1 LLASIQRVL
10 RLLGRRFGLRVL
22 ALASVGEKSGA
33 RAKTCVAGPRLILRR
48 HVLMQAL
55 LIASCAMS
63 GRAEAACTPASPVN
77 NTIVT
82 CSGRTTNQN
91 GTNGYGT
98 VNDNNNTY
106 NIQAGATV
114 TGDGF
119 GVVFGTG
126 ATVNNDGTITGGI
139 GVSGSD
145 ATINNTSTG
154 VITGDTNGIQAT
166 TATVR
171 NAGLIS
177 AMGVSAAGGNGVGIS
192 ADTADVNNT
201 STGHIT
207 GTFSGIGTSTLA
219 TVNNSGAIS
228 GGRLGITGDTA
239 GVINSGAITAGSAA
253 IFASTANVTSSG
265 AGTISGGTFGIVAN
279 TVASIANDGI
289 ILGKT
294 GIQAGG
300 AATITN
306 SSAIISTAGAS
317 GTAIKLS
324 NAADTLTLRTG
335 SRIVGLVDMG
345 FGNDTVNTVTVAP
358 DSKVSSPATAAA
370 LPTFINFSGVTNTSF
385 TGGRF
390 TDPEVQAGNQLAT
403 LDPTA
408 LAADRPRLDGLHR
421 RACRRWCKDASM
433 AWRRPRTLRARQG
446 LRHPL
451 ALKGSK
457 NDR

>member
-1 LLASIQRVL
+1 MSIQRVL
-10 RLLGRRFGLRVL
+10 RLLGRRFGLRVM
-22 ALASVGEKSGA
+22 ALARVGEKSGA
-33 RAKTCVAGPRLILRR
+33 RAKSYVAGPKLILRR
-48 HVLMQAL
+48 HALLQAM
-55 LIASCAMS
+55 LIASFAMS
-63 GRAEAACTPASPVN
+63 GRAEAACTPASPVS

-82 CSGRTTNQN
+82 CIGKTTNQN

-139 GVSGSD
+139 GINGSD

-177 AMGVSAAGGNGVGIS
+177 AMGVSATGGNGFGIF

-201 STGHIT
+201 STGYIT

-219 TVNNSGAIS
+219 TINNAGAIS

-239 GVINSGAITAGSAA
+239 RVINSGAITAGGAA

-265 AGTISGGTFGIVAN
+265 AGAISGGTFGIVAN
-279 TVASIANDGI
+279 TVASIANAGI
-289 ILGKT
+289 ISGKT

-300 AATITN
+300 AASIAN

-324 NAADTLTLRTG
+324 NAADTLTLLTG
-335 SRIVGLVDMG
+335 SRIVGAVDMG

-358 DSKVSSPATAAA
+358 GSKVSSPTSAAA
-370 LPTFINFSGVTNTSF
+370 LPTFINFSGVINTGF

-390 TDPEVQAGNQLAT
+390 TDPAVQAGNQLAT

-421 RACRRWCKDASM
+421 RPCRRGCSAVST
-433 AWRRPRTLRARQG
+433 ARRHPRTLRAHQG
-446 LRHPL
+446 LKQPL
-451 ALKGSK
+451 ALKGFQ
-457 NDR
+457 NNR

>member
-1 LLASIQRVL
+1 LRVSIQRAH

-33 RAKTCVAGPRLILRR
+33 RAKTRVAGPKLILRR
-48 HVLMQAL
+48 HAPLQAL
-55 LIASCAMS
+55 LIASFAMS
-63 GRAEAACTPASPVN
+63 GRVEAACTPASPVN

-82 CSGRTTNQN
+82 CTGRTTNQN

-98 VNDNNNTY
+98 VNDTNNTY

-126 ATVNNDGTITGGI
+126 ATINNDGTIMGGI
-139 GVSGSD
+139 GVKGSD

-154 VITGDTNGIQAT
+154 AITGDTNGIQAT
-166 TATVR
+166 TATVT

-177 AMGVSAAGGNGVGIS
+177 ATGVSETGGNGLGIS
-192 ADTADVNNT
+192 ADTADVNNA

-207 GTFSGIGTSTLA
+207 GTFSGIGASTLA
-219 TVNNSGAIS
+219 AVNNAGVIS
-228 GGRLGITGDTA
+228 GGRLGISGDTA
-239 GVINSGAITAGSAA
+239 RVINAGAITAGGAA
-253 IFASTANVTSSG
+253 ILASTTANVTNSG

-279 TVASIANDGI
+279 TVASIANAGI
-289 ILGKT
+289 ISGKT
-294 GIQAGG
+294 AIQAGG

-324 NAADTLTLRTG
+324 NAADTLTLLTG
-335 SRIVGLVDMG
+335 SRFVGLVDMG
-345 FGNDTVNTVTVAP
+345 FGNDTVNTAPVAP
-358 DSKVSSPATAAA
+358 GSEVSSPATAAA
-370 LPTFINFSGVTNTSF
+370 LPTFINFSGVINTSF

-390 TDPEVQAGNQLAT
+390 ADPAVQAGNQLAT
-403 LDPTA
+403 LDRAA
-408 LAADRPRLDGLHR
+408 LATDGPHLDGLHR
-421 RACRRWCKDASM
+421 RPCRRGCRAIST
-433 AWRRPRTLRARQG
+433 AWRHPRTLRARQG
-446 LRHPL
+446 LKH
-451 ALKGSK
+451 
-457 NDR
+457 

>member
-1 LLASIQRVL
+1 LRVSIQRVH

-33 RAKTCVAGPRLILRR
+33 RAKTHVAGPKLNLRR
-48 HVLMQAL
+48 HAPLHAL
-55 LIASCAMS
+55 LIASFAMS
-63 GRAEAACTPASPVN
+63 GRVEAACTPASPVN

-82 CSGRTTNQN
+82 CTGRTTNQN

-98 VNDNNNTY
+98 VNDTNNTY

-126 ATVNNDGTITGGI
+126 ATINNDGTIMGGI
-139 GVSGSD
+139 GVKGSD

-154 VITGDTNGIQAT
+154 AITGDTNGIQAT
-166 TATVR
+166 TATVT

-177 AMGVSAAGGNGVGIS
+177 ATGVSATGGNGIGIS
-192 ADTADVNNT
+192 ADTADVNNA

-207 GTFSGIGTSTLA
+207 GTFSGIGASTLA
-219 TVNNSGAIS
+219 AVNNAGAIS
-228 GGRLGITGDTA
+228 GGRLGISGDTA
-239 GVINSGAITAGSAA
+239 RVINAGAITAGGAA
-253 IFASTANVTSSG
+253 ILASTANVTSSG

-279 TVASIANDGI
+279 TVASIANAGI
-289 ILGKT
+289 ISGKT

-306 SSAIISTAGAS
+306 ASAIISTAGAS

-324 NAADTLTLRTG
+324 NAADTLTLLTG
-335 SRIVGLVDMG
+335 SRFVGLVDMG
-345 FGNDTVNTVTVAP
+345 FGNDTVNTAPVAP
-358 DSKVSSPATAAA
+358 GSEVSSPATAAA
-370 LPTFINFSGVTNTSF
+370 PTFINFSGVINTSF

-390 TDPEVQAGNQLAT
+390 TDPAVQAGNQLAT
-403 LDPTA
+403 LDRTA
-408 LAADRPRLDGLHR
+408 LDAARPRLDGLDR
-421 RACRRWCKDASM
+421 RPCRRRCRAIST
-433 AWRRPRTLRARQG
+433 AWRHPRTLRAHQG
-446 LRHPL
+446 LKHPL
-451 ALKGSK
+451 ALKGTK

>member
-1 LLASIQRVL
+1 
-10 RLLGRRFGLRVL
+10 LRVL

-33 RAKTCVAGPRLILRR
+33 RAKTYVAGPKLFLRR
-48 HVLMQAL
+48 YALMQAL
-55 LIASCAMS
+55 LIASFAMS

-82 CSGRTTNQN
+82 CTGTTTNQN
-91 GTNGYGT
+91 GSNGYGT

-106 NIQAGATV
+106 NIEAGATV

-126 ATVNNDGTITGGI
+126 ATINNDGTITGGI
-139 GVSGSD
+139 GINGSD

-154 VITGDTNGIQAT
+154 VITGDTSGIQAT

-177 AMGVSAAGGNGVGIS
+177 AMGVSAAGGTGFAIS
-192 ADTADVNNT
+192 AETADVNNT

-207 GTFSGIGTSTLA
+207 GTFSGIGTATLA
-219 TVNNSGAIS
+219 TVNNAGAIS
-228 GGRLGITGDTA
+228 GGRLGITGDA
-239 GVINSGAITAGSAA
+239 ARVINSGAIAAGVAA

-265 AGTISGGTFGIVAN
+265 AGTISGGTFGIAAS
-279 TVASIANDGI
+279 TVASIANAGI
-289 ILGKT
+289 ISGKT
-294 GIQAGG
+294 GIQASG
-300 AATITN
+300 AATIIN
-306 SSAIISTAGAS
+306 SSAVISTAGAS

-324 NAADTLTLRTG
+324 NAADTLTLLTG

-345 FGNDTVNTVTVAP
+345 FGNDTVNTATVAP
-358 DSKVSSPATAAA
+358 GSNVSSPAAAAA
-370 LPTFINFSGVTNTSF
+370 LPTLINFSGVTNTSL

-390 TDPEVQAGNQLAT
+390 TDPAVQAGNHLAT

-408 LAADRPRLDGLHR
+408 PAADRPHLDGLHR
-421 RACRRWCKDASM
+421 RPCRRWRGAVST
-433 AWRRPRTLRARQG
+433 AWRHPRTLRAHQG
-446 LRHPL
+446 LKHPL
-451 ALKGSK
+451 ALKGVK
-457 NDR
+457 NNR

>member
-1 LLASIQRVL
+1 MSIQRVPW
-10 RLLGRRFGLRVL
+10 LLGRRFGLRVM

-33 RAKTCVAGPRLILRR
+33 RAKSYVAGPKLILRR
-48 HVLMQAL
+48 HALMQAL
-55 LIASCAMS
+55 LIASFAIS
-63 GRAEAACTPASPVN
+63 WRVEAACTPASPVN

-82 CSGRTTNQN
+82 CTGKTINQN

-126 ATVNNDGTITGGI
+126 ATVNNDGTVTGGI
-139 GVSGSD
+139 GISGSD

-177 AMGVSAAGGNGVGIS
+177 AMGVSATGGNGFGVS

-201 STGHIT
+201 STGYIT

-219 TVNNSGAIS
+219 TINNAGAIS

-239 GVINSGAITAGSAA
+239 RVINAGAITAGGAA

-265 AGTISGGTFGIVAN
+265 AGAISGGTFGIVAN
-279 TVASIANDGI
+279 TVASIANAGI
-289 ILGKT
+289 ISGKT

-300 AATITN
+300 AAAIAN

-324 NAADTLTLRTG
+324 NAADTLTLLTG
-335 SRIVGLVDMG
+335 SRIVGAVDMG

-358 DSKVSSPATAAA
+358 GKVSSPTSAAA

-390 TDPEVQAGNQLAT
+390 TDPAVQAGNQLAT

-408 LAADRPRLDGLHR
+408 LAADRPRPDGLHR
-421 RACRRWCKDASM
+421 RPCRRGCRAVST
-433 AWRRPRTLRARQG
+433 ARRHPRTLRAHQG
-446 LRHPL
+446 LRHSS

>member
-1 LLASIQRVL
+1 
-10 RLLGRRFGLRVL
+10 LRVL

-33 RAKTCVAGPRLILRR
+33 QAKTYVAGPKLFLRR
-48 HVLMQAL
+48 HALMQAL
-55 LIASCAMS
+55 LIASFAMS

-82 CSGRTTNQN
+82 CTGKTTNQN

-139 GVSGSD
+139 GISGSD

-171 NAGLIS
+171 NAGLI
-177 AMGVSAAGGNGVGIS
+177 AARGVSATGGNGFGIS

-207 GTFSGIGTSTLA
+207 GTFSGIGASTLA
-219 TVNNSGAIS
+219 TVNNAGAIS
-228 GGRLGITGDTA
+228 GGRLGVTGDIA
-239 GVINSGAITAGSAA
+239 RVINSGAITAGSAA

-279 TVASIANDGI
+279 TVASIASAGI
-289 ILGKT
+289 ILGNI
-294 GIQAGG
+294 GIQASG

-306 SSAIISTAGAS
+306 SSAIISTAGTS

-324 NAADTLTLRTG
+324 NAADTLTLLTG

-358 DSKVSSPATAAA
+358 GSKVSSPATDAA
-370 LPTFINFSGVTNTSF
+370 LPTFINFSGVINTSF

-390 TDPEVQAGNQLAT
+390 TDPAVQAGNQLAT

-408 LAADRPRLDGLHR
+408 LAADRPRLDGLR
-421 RACRRWCKDASM
+421 RRPCCRWCRDASM
-433 AWRRPRTLRARQG
+433 TWRHPRTLRAHQG
-446 LRHPL
+446 RKHPL
-451 ALKGSK
+451 ALKGLK
-457 NDR
+457 NSR

>member
-1 LLASIQRVL
+1 MSIQRVL

-22 ALASVGEKSGA
+22 ALASVGEKKSGA
-33 RAKTCVAGPRLILRR
+33 RAKTYVAGPKLILRR
-48 HVLMQAL
+48 YALMQAL
-55 LIASCAMS
+55 LIASFAIS
-63 GRAEAACTPASPVN
+63 GRVEAACTPASPVN

-82 CSGRTTNQN
+82 CTGKTINQN
-91 GTNGYGT
+91 GTSGYGT

-139 GVSGSD
+139 GISGSD

-177 AMGVSAAGGNGVGIS
+177 AMGVLDRRNGLGIS

-219 TVNNSGAIS
+219 TVNNAGAIS
-228 GGRLGITGDTA
+228 GGRLGITGDA
-239 GVINSGAITAGSAA
+239 ARVINAGAITAGVAA
-253 IFASTANVTSSG
+253 NFAGTANVTSSG
-265 AGTISGGTFGIVAN
+265 AGSISGGAFGIVAN
-279 TVASIANDGI
+279 TVASIANAGTI
-289 ILGKT
+289 SGKT

-300 AATITN
+300 AATNTN
-306 SSAIISTAGAS
+306 SSAIISAAGAS

-324 NAADTLTLRTG
+324 NAADTLTLLTG
-335 SRIVGLVDMG
+335 SRIVGAVDMG
-345 FGNDTVNTVTVAP
+345 FGNDTVNTATVAP
-358 DSKVSSPATAAA
+358 VSKVSSPATAAA
-370 LPTFINFSGVTNTSF
+370 LPAFINFSGVINTSF

-390 TDPEVQAGNQLAT
+390 TDPAVQAGNQLAT
-403 LDPTA
+403 LGPTA
-408 LAADRPRLDGLHR
+408 LAADRPRLDGHHR

-433 AWRRPRTLRARQG
+433 VWRRPRTLRARQG

>member
-1 LLASIQRVL
+1 LSASIQRVL
-10 RLLGRRFGLRVL
+10 QLLGRRFGLRVL

-55 LIASCAMS
+55 LIASFAMS
-63 GRAEAACTPASPVN
+63 GRAEATCTPASPVN

-82 CSGRTTNQN
+82 CSGRTANQN

-106 NIQAGATV
+106 NIEAGATV

-126 ATVNNDGTITGGI
+126 ATVNNDGTIRGGI

-145 ATINNTSTG
+145 AIINNASTG
-154 VITGDTNGIQAT
+154 AITGDTNGIQAT

-192 ADTADVNNT
+192 ADTAEVNNT

>member
-1 LLASIQRVL
+1 M
-10 RLLGRRFGLRVL
+10 
-22 ALASVGEKSGA
+22 ALARVGEKSGA
-33 RAKTCVAGPRLILRR
+33 RAKSYVAGPKLILRR
-48 HVLMQAL
+48 HALLQAL
-55 LIASCAMS
+55 LIASFAMS
-63 GRAEAACTPASPVN
+63 GRAEAACTPASPVS

-82 CSGRTTNQN
+82 CIGKTTNQN

-139 GVSGSD
+139 GINGSD

-154 VITGDTNGIQAT
+154 VITGDTNGIQAM

-177 AMGVSAAGGNGVGIS
+177 AMGVSATGGNGFGIF

-201 STGHIT
+201 STGYIT

-219 TVNNSGAIS
+219 AINNA
-228 GGRLGITGDTA
+228 
-239 GVINSGAITAGSAA
+239 
-253 IFASTANVTSSG
+253 
-265 AGTISGGTFGIVAN
+265 
-279 TVASIANDGI
+279 GI
-289 ILGKT
+289 ISGKT

-300 AATITN
+300 AAAIAN

-324 NAADTLTLRTG
+324 NAADTLTLLTG
-335 SRIVGLVDMG
+335 SRIVGAVDMG

-358 DSKVSSPATAAA
+358 GSKVSSPTSAAA
-370 LPTFINFSGVTNTSF
+370 LPTFINFSGVINTSF

-390 TDPEVQAGNQLAT
+390 AEAAVQAGNQLAT
-403 LDPTA
+403 LDPTV

-421 RACRRWCKDASM
+421 RPCRRGCRAVSTV
-433 AWRRPRTLRARQG
+433 WRHPRTLRAHQG
-446 LRHPL
+446 LKQPL
-451 ALKGSK
+451 ALKGFQ
-457 NDR
+457 NNR

>member
-1 LLASIQRVL
+1 
-10 RLLGRRFGLRVL
+10 
-22 ALASVGEKSGA
+22 
-33 RAKTCVAGPRLILRR
+33 
-48 HVLMQAL
+48 
-55 LIASCAMS
+55 
-63 GRAEAACTPASPVN
+63 
-77 NTIVT
+77 
-82 CSGRTTNQN
+82 
-91 GTNGYGT
+91 
-98 VNDNNNTY
+98 
-106 NIQAGATV
+106 
-114 TGDGF
+114 
-119 GVVFGTG
+119 
-126 ATVNNDGTITGGI
+126 
-139 GVSGSD
+139 
-145 ATINNTSTG
+145 
-154 VITGDTNGIQAT
+154 
-166 TATVR
+166 
-171 NAGLIS
+171 
-177 AMGVSAAGGNGVGIS
+177 MGVSAIGGNGLGIS

-219 TVNNSGAIS
+219 TVNNAGAIS
-228 GGRLGITGDTA
+228 GGRLGITGA
-239 GVINSGAITAGSAA
+239 AARVINAGAITAGVAA

-324 NAADTLTLRTG
+324 NTADTLTLLTG
-335 SRIVGLVDMG
+335 SRIVGTVDMG

-358 DSKVSSPATAAA
+358 GSKVLPPTTAAA
-370 LPTFINFSGVTNTSF
+370 LPSFINFSGVINTSF

-390 TDPEVQAGNQLAT
+390 TDPAVLAGNQLAT

-408 LAADRPRLDGLHR
+408 LAADRPRLDGFHR
-421 RACRRWCKDASM
+421 PCRRGCRAVAT
-433 AWRRPRTLRARQG
+433 AWRHPRTLRAHQG
-446 LRHPL
+446 LRHSS

>member
-1 LLASIQRVL
+1 MSIQRVL

-22 ALASVGEKSGA
+22 ALASVGEKKSDA
-33 RAKTCVAGPRLILRR
+33 RAKTCVAGPKLILRR
-48 HVLMQAL
+48 HALMQAL
-55 LIASCAMS
+55 LIASFAMS

-77 NTIVT
+77 NTIVICT
-82 CSGRTTNQN
+82 GKTTNQN

-119 GVVFGTG
+119 GLVFGTG

-139 GVSGSD
+139 GISGSD
-145 ATINNTSTG
+145 ATINNMSTG

-177 AMGVSAAGGNGVGIS
+177 ATGVSATGGNGFGIS
-192 ADTADVNNT
+192 ADTADVNNA

-207 GTFSGIGTSTLA
+207 GTFSGIGASTLA
-219 TVNNSGAIS
+219 AVNNAGAIS
-228 GGRLGITGDTA
+228 GGRLGITGDA
-239 GVINSGAITAGSAA
+239 ARVINAGAITAGIAA
-253 IFASTANVTSSG
+253 IFADTANVTSSG

-279 TVASIANDGI
+279 TVASIANAGI
-289 ILGKT
+289 ISGKT

-324 NAADTLTLRTG
+324 NAADALTLLTG
-335 SRIVGLVDMG
+335 SRIVGAVDMG
-345 FGNDTVNTVTVAP
+345 FGNDTVNTVAVAP
-358 DSKVSSPATAAA
+358 GSKVLPPAAAAA

-390 TDPEVQAGNQLAT
+390 TDPAVQAGNQLAT

-408 LAADRPRLDGLHR
+408 LAADRPHLDGFHR
-421 RACRRWCKDASM
+421 RPCRRGCRAIST
-433 AWRRPRTLRARQG
+433 AWRHPRILRAYQRPK
-446 LRHPL
+446 HPL
-451 ALKGSK
+451 ALEELK
-457 NDR
+457 NNR

>member
-1 LLASIQRVL
+1 
-10 RLLGRRFGLRVL
+10 
-22 ALASVGEKSGA
+22 
-33 RAKTCVAGPRLILRR
+33 
-48 HVLMQAL
+48 MQAL

-82 CSGRTTNQN
+82 CSGRTANQN

-106 NIQAGATV
+106 NIEAGATV

-126 ATVNNDGTITGGI
+126 ATVNNDGTIRGGI

-192 ADTADVNNT
+192 ADTADVSNT

-289 ILGKT
+289 ILGET

-446 LRHPL
+446 LRYPL

>member
-1 LLASIQRVL
+1 MSIQRVL
-10 RLLGRRFGLRVL
+10 WPLGRRFGLRVL
-22 ALASVGEKSGA
+22 ALASVGEKKSGA
-33 RAKTCVAGPRLILRR
+33 PAKTYVAGPKLILRR
-48 HVLMQAL
+48 HALIRGL
-55 LIASCAMS
+55 LIVYFAMS

-82 CSGRTTNQN
+82 CTGKTINQN

-106 NIQAGATV
+106 NIQADATV

-119 GVVFGTG
+119 GLVFGTE

-139 GVSGSD
+139 GISGSD

-177 AMGVSAAGGNGVGIS
+177 AMGVSANGGNGFGIS
-192 ADTADVNNT
+192 ADTADVNNA
-201 STGHIT
+201 SAGHIT
-207 GTFSGIGTSTLA
+207 GTFSGIGASTLA
-219 TVNNSGAIS
+219 AVNNAGIIS

-239 GVINSGAITAGSAA
+239 RVINAGAVTAGGAA
-253 IFASTANVTSSG
+253 IFASSANVTSSG

-279 TVASIANDGI
+279 TGASIANAGI
-289 ILGKT
+289 ISGKT
-294 GIQAGG
+294 GIQASG

-324 NAADTLTLRTG
+324 NAADTLTLLTG
-335 SRIVGLVDMG
+335 SRFVGAVDMG
-345 FGNDTVNTVTVAP
+345 FGNDTVNTVAVAP
-358 DSKVSSPATAAA
+358 GSKVLLPAIAAA
-370 LPTFINFSGVTNTSF
+370 LPTFINFSGVINTGF

-390 TDPEVQAGNQLAT
+390 TDPAVQAGNQLAT
-403 LDPTA
+403 LDPIA
-408 LAADRPRLDGLHR
+408 LAVDRPHLDGLHR
-421 RACRRWCKDASM
+421 RPCRRGCRAIST
-433 AWRRPRTLRARQG
+433 AWRHPRTLRAHQG
-446 LRHPL
+446 PKHPL
-451 ALKGSK
+451 ALKGFK
-457 NDR
+457 NNR

>member
-1 LLASIQRVL
+1 M
-10 RLLGRRFGLRVL
+10 RVL
-22 ALASVGEKSGA
+22 ALASVGEKSSA
-33 RAKTCVAGPRLILRR
+33 RAKTYVAGPKLIPRR
-48 HVLMQAL
+48 HALMQVL
-55 LIASCAMS
+55 LIASFAMS

-82 CSGRTTNQN
+82 CTGKTTNQN

-98 VNDNNNTY
+98 VNDNDNTY

-119 GVVFGTG
+119 GMVFGTG

-139 GVSGSD
+139 GISGSD

-154 VITGDTNGIQAT
+154 VITGDTSGVQAT

-177 AMGVSAAGGNGVGIS
+177 AMGVSATGGNGFGIS
-192 ADTADVNNT
+192 ADTADVSNT

-207 GTFSGIGTSTLA
+207 GTFTGIGTSTLA
-219 TVNNSGAIS
+219 AVNNAGAIS

-239 GVINSGAITAGSAA
+239 RVINSGAIAAGAAA
-253 IFASTANVTSSG
+253 IFASTANVTSTG

-279 TVASIANDGI
+279 TVASIANAGI
-289 ILGKT
+289 ILGNI
-294 GIQAGG
+294 GIQASG

-324 NAADTLTLRTG
+324 NAADTLTLLTG
-335 SRIVGLVDMG
+335 SRIVGLLDMG
-345 FGNDTVNTVTVAP
+345 FGNDTVNTLTVAP
-358 DSKVSSPATAAA
+358 GSKSLPTTAAA
-370 LPTFINFSGVTNTSF
+370 LPTLINFSGVTNTSF

-390 TDPEVQAGNQLAT
+390 TDPAVQAGNHLAT

-408 LAADRPRLDGLHR
+408 LAADRPRLDGPHR
-421 RACRRWCKDASM
+421 QACRRWCRDASM
-433 AWRRPRTLRARQG
+433 AWRRPRTLRAHQG

>member
-1 LLASIQRVL
+1 M
-10 RLLGRRFGLRVL
+10 RVL

-33 RAKTCVAGPRLILRR
+33 RAKTYAAGPKLMLRR
-48 HVLMQAL
+48 HALMQAL
-55 LIASCAMS
+55 LIASFAMS

-82 CSGRTTNQN
+82 CTGKTTNQN

-106 NIQAGATV
+106 NIQVGATV

-119 GVVFGTG
+119 GMVFGTG

-139 GVSGSD
+139 GISGSD

-154 VITGDTNGIQAT
+154 VITGDTSGVQAT

-177 AMGVSAAGGNGVGIS
+177 AMGVSASGGNGFGIS
-192 ADTADVNNT
+192 ADTADVSNT

-207 GTFSGIGTSTLA
+207 GTFTGIGTSTLA
-219 TVNNSGAIS
+219 AVNNAGAIS
-228 GGRLGITGDTA
+228 GGRLGITSDA
-239 GVINSGAITAGSAA
+239 ARVINSGAIAAGAAA
-253 IFASTANVTSSG
+253 IFASTANVTSTG

-279 TVASIANDGI
+279 TVASIANAGI
-289 ILGKT
+289 ILGNI
-294 GIQAGG
+294 GIQASG

-324 NAADTLTLRTG
+324 SAADTLTLLTG
-335 SRIVGLVDMG
+335 SRIVGLLDMG
-345 FGNDTVNTVTVAP
+345 FGNDTVNTLTVAP
-358 DSKVSSPATAAA
+358 GSKLSLPTTAAA
-370 LPTFINFSGVTNTSF
+370 PPTLINFSGVTNTSF

-390 TDPEVQAGNQLAT
+390 TDPAVQAGNQLAT

-408 LAADRPRLDGLHR
+408 PAANRPRLDGLHR
-421 RACRRWCKDASM
+421 RACRRWCRDASM
-433 AWRRPRTLRARQG
+433 AWRRPRTLRAHHR
-446 LRHPL
+446 LRDPL

-457 NDR
+457 NGR

>member
-1 LLASIQRVL
+1 MAAASKVCACRFQCVL

-33 RAKTCVAGPRLILRR
+33 RAKTYVAGPSLILRR
-48 HVLMQAL
+48 HALMQVL
-55 LIASCAMS
+55 LIACFAMS

-82 CSGRTTNQN
+82 CTGKTTNQN

-98 VNDNNNTY
+98 VNDHNNTY

-139 GVSGSD
+139 GISGSD

-177 AMGVSAAGGNGVGIS
+177 AMGVAATGGNGFGIS
-192 ADTADVNNT
+192 ADAADVNNT

-207 GTFSGIGTSTLA
+207 GTFSG
-219 TVNNSGAIS
+219 
-228 GGRLGITGDTA
+228 
-239 GVINSGAITAGSAA
+239 
-253 IFASTANVTSSG
+253 
-265 AGTISGGTFGIVAN
+265 
-279 TVASIANDGI
+279 
-289 ILGKT
+289 
-294 GIQAGG
+294 
-300 AATITN
+300 
-306 SSAIISTAGAS
+306 S

-324 NAADTLTLRTG
+324 NTADTLTLLTG
-335 SRIVGLVDMG
+335 SRIVGAVDMG
-345 FGNDTVNTVTVAP
+345 FGNDTVNTATVAP
-358 DSKVSSPATAAA
+358 GSKVSSPVTAAA

-390 TDPEVQAGNQLAT
+390 SDPAMQAGNQLAT
-403 LDPTA
+403 LDSTA
-408 LAADRPRLDGLHR
+408 LAADRPRLDGFHR
-421 RACRRWCKDASM
+421 RPCRRGCRAVST
-433 AWRRPRTLRARQG
+433 AWRHPRTLRAHQG
-446 LRHPL
+446 LKHPS

>member
-1 LLASIQRVL
+1 
-10 RLLGRRFGLRVL
+10 LRVM

-33 RAKTCVAGPRLILRR
+33 RAKTYVAGPKLILRR
-48 HVLMQAL
+48 HALMQAL
-55 LIASCAMS
+55 LIASFAMS
-63 GRAEAACTPASPVN
+63 GRAEAVCTPASPVN

-82 CSGRTTNQN
+82 CIGKTTNQN

-106 NIQAGATV
+106 IIQAGATV

-139 GVSGSD
+139 GIGGSD

-177 AMGVSAAGGNGVGIS
+177 AMGVSATGGNGVGIS

-207 GTFSGIGTSTLA
+207 GTFSGIGTSILA
-219 TVNNSGAIS
+219 AINNAGAIS

-239 GVINSGAITAGSAA
+239 RVINAGAITAGGAA
-253 IFASTANVTSSG
+253 IFAGTANVTSSG

-279 TVASIANDGI
+279 AVASIANAGI
-289 ILGKT
+289 ISGKT

-324 NAADTLTLRTG
+324 NAADTLTLLTG
-335 SRIVGLVDMG
+335 SRFVGAVDMG
-345 FGNDTVNTVTVAP
+345 FGNDTVNTVAVAP
-358 DSKVSSPATAAA
+358 GGKVLSPTSAAA
-370 LPTFINFSGVTNTSF
+370 LPTFINFSGVINTSF
-385 TGGRF
+385 TGGRL
-390 TDPEVQAGNQLAT
+390 TDPAVQAGNQLAT

-408 LAADRPRLDGLHR
+408 LAADRPHLDGFHR
-421 RACRRWCKDASM
+421 RPCRRGCRAVST
-433 AWRRPRTLRARQG
+433 AWRHPRTLRAHQSPKP
-446 LRHPL
+446 PL
-451 ALKGSK
+451 ALKELK

>member
-1 LLASIQRVL
+1 M
-10 RLLGRRFGLRVL
+10 RVL

-33 RAKTCVAGPRLILRR
+33 RAKTYVVGPRLILRR
-48 HVLMQAL
+48 HALMQAL
-55 LIASCAMS
+55 LIACFAMS
-63 GRAEAACTPASPVN
+63 GRADAACTPASPVN

-82 CSGRTTNQN
+82 CTGKTTNQN

-114 TGDGF
+114 TGDDF

-126 ATVNNDGTITGGI
+126 ATVNNHGTITGSIGI
-139 GVSGSD
+139 SGSD

-177 AMGVSAAGGNGVGIS
+177 AMGVSATGGNGFGIS
-192 ADTADVNNT
+192 ADAADVNNT

-219 TVNNSGAIS
+219 TVNNAGAIS

-239 GVINSGAITAGSAA
+239 GVINSGAITAGDAA

-279 TVASIANDGI
+279 TVATIANDGI

-300 AATITN
+300 AATISN

-324 NAADTLTLRTG
+324 NAADTLALRTG
-335 SRIVGLVDMG
+335 SRIVGQVDMG
-345 FGNDTVNTVTVAP
+345 FGNDTVNAITVAP
-358 DSKVSSPATAAA
+358 GSKVSSPATAAA

-390 TDPEVQAGNQLAT
+390 TDPAVQAGNQLAT
-403 LDPTA
+403 LGPTA
-408 LAADRPRLDGLHR
+408 LAADRPRLDGHHR
-421 RACRRWCKDASM
+421 RACRRWCKDTSM
-433 AWRRPRTLRARQG
+433 TRRHQRTLRARQG

>member
-1 LLASIQRVL
+1 MSIQRVL
-10 RLLGRRFGLRVL
+10 RLLGRRFGLRVM
-22 ALASVGEKSGA
+22 ALARVGEKSGA
-33 RAKTCVAGPRLILRR
+33 RAKSYVAGPKLILRR
-48 HVLMQAL
+48 HALLQAL
-55 LIASCAMS
+55 LIASFAMS
-63 GRAEAACTPASPVN
+63 GRVEAACTPASPVS

-82 CSGRTTNQN
+82 CIGKTTNQN

-139 GVSGSD
+139 GINGSD

-177 AMGVSAAGGNGVGIS
+177 AMGVSATGGNGFGIF

-201 STGHIT
+201 STGYIT

-219 TVNNSGAIS
+219 AINNAGAIS

-239 GVINSGAITAGSAA
+239 RVINAGAITAGGAA

-265 AGTISGGTFGIVAN
+265 AGAISGGTFLPPA
-279 TVASIANDGI
+279 
-289 ILGKT
+289 
-294 GIQAGG
+294 QA
-300 AATITN
+300 ARR
-306 SSAIISTAGAS
+306 SSC
-317 GTAIKLS
+317 
-324 NAADTLTLRTG
+324 RT
-335 SRIVGLVDMG
+335 
-345 FGNDTVNTVTVAP
+345 P
-358 DSKVSSPATAAA
+358 
-370 LPTFINFSGVTNTSF
+370 PT
-385 TGGRF
+385 R
-390 TDPEVQAGNQLAT
+390 
-403 LDPTA
+403 
-408 LAADRPRLDGLHR
+408 
-421 RACRRWCKDASM
+421 
-433 AWRRPRTLRARQG
+433 
-446 LRHPL
+446 
-451 ALKGSK
+451 
-457 NDR
+457 

>member
-1 LLASIQRVL
+1 VL

-22 ALASVGEKSGA
+22 ALASVGEKKSGA
-33 RAKTCVAGPRLILRR
+33 RAKTYVAGPKLILRR
-48 HVLMQAL
+48 HALMQAL
-55 LIASCAMS
+55 LIASFAMS
-63 GRAEAACTPASPVN
+63 GRVEAACTPASPVN

-82 CSGRTTNQN
+82 CTGKTTNQN

-114 TGDGF
+114 TGDDF

-126 ATVNNDGTITGGI
+126 ATINNDGTITGGI
-139 GVSGSD
+139 GISGSD

-154 VITGDTNGIQAT
+154 VITGDTSGVQAT

-177 AMGVSAAGGNGVGIS
+177 AMGVSATGGNGLGIS

-219 TVNNSGAIS
+219 AVNNAGAIS

-239 GVINSGAITAGSAA
+239 RVINAGAIAAGGAA
-253 IFASTANVTSSG
+253 IFAGTANVTSSG

-279 TVASIANDGI
+279 TVASIANAGI
-289 ILGKT
+289 ISGKT
-294 GIQAGG
+294 GIQASG
-300 AATITN
+300 AASITN

-324 NAADTLTLRTG
+324 NTADTLR
-335 SRIVGLVDMG
+335 
-345 FGNDTVNTVTVAP
+345 
-358 DSKVSSPATAAA
+358 
-370 LPTFINFSGVTNTSF
+370 
-385 TGGRF
+385 
-390 TDPEVQAGNQLAT
+390 
-403 LDPTA
+403 
-408 LAADRPRLDGLHR
+408 
-421 RACRRWCKDASM
+421 
-433 AWRRPRTLRARQG
+433 
-446 LRHPL
+446 
-451 ALKGSK
+451 
-457 NDR
+457 